1 MNTNFL
7 HLTIE
12 LTVGFMAL
20 ILVTKILGKTQIT
33 QLTPF
38 YFISA
43 LILGELLGN
52 AIYDKEIGLKYVL
65 YALTLWATLIFAIEL
80 LTQKFKGTRSLLEGK
95 PSIVIRDGY
104 IDFQELKK
112 NRLDINQLQILLR
125 KKDVFSVREVAYAI
139 LESDGSVSVMK
150 KSMYDSTTKQDIN
163 AAPKPVFLPTTV
175 ISDGEILYDNLAE
188 AGYSEDWLR
197 SELNN
202 LGIVNVKQVFYA
214 EWLEGDSLFINSYR

>member
-1 MNTNFL
+1 
-7 HLTIE
+7 
-12 LTVGFMAL
+12 MAL